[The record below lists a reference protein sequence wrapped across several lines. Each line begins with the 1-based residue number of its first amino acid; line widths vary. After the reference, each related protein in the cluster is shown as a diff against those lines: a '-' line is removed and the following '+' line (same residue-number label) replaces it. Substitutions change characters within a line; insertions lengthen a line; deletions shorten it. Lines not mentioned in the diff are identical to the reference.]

1 MPARIG
7 PSGGAE
13 PIGIRVGSSALTGR
27 PGMRVRQL
35 VAEVAQRVEVFPVL
49 GCAEGR
55 PAGGGEVGVP
65 EAGMGQLGPE
75 PVHFGQQSGNVIGG
89 GAERLGRLLVVSGAV
104 PGRDGRDVDAESR
117 AYGPVAGRRTGAAG
131 ERRNGTV
138 RGVGQGGSPLIGGTG
153 RGARCGGSAGFLSSG
168 TVVSGR

>member
-1 MPARIG
+1 VPARTG

-35 VAEVAQRVEVFPVL
+35 VAEVAQRVGVFPVL

-65 EAGMGQLGPE
+65 EAGTGQLGPE
-75 PVHFGQQSGNVIGG
+75 PVHFGQQSGDVIGG
-89 GAERLGRLLVVSGAV
+89 GAERLGRLLVFSGAV

-117 AYGPVAGRRTGAAG
+117 AYGPVSGSRTGAAG
-131 ERRNGTV
+131 ERRNGIV
-138 RGVGQGGSPLIGGTG
+138 RGVGQGGSPLAKG
-153 RGARCGGSAGFLSSG
+153 RGVVLDVVGQRGSFRRER
-168 TVVSGR
+168 VVSGR